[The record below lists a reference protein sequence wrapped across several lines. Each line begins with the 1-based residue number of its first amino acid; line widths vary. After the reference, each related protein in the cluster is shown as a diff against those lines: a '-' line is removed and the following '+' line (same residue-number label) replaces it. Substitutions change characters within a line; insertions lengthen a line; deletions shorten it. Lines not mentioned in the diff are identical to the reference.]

1 MAFKGKKQ
9 PVRHEAEQPEF
20 IRRFKANPFIFVGT
34 IIVLIIVIVSFVL
47 VPAIVPEAGR
57 TMELNFG
64 SYNKIPINYTPGNY
78 FAQVR
83 ENLARYRQNTTNE
96 NNYAEVS
103 MEVWH
108 GAFEEA
114 VIRTAVLEEMK
125 LAGYTPSQEQVDKEV
140 ARQFQVDG
148 VFDAARYRQ
157 LDRNTRISLW
167 RGVRDFLIERQYRED
182 VTTLRIPS
190 KETEFIAAMSSPQ
203 RSFDMAAFPLS
214 SYPDSEIA
222 IYAAQNPDL
231 FLFTHLSR
239 ITLSSSEAEA
249 QTVLKSIQD
258 GTTTFE
264 EAAGTHSQDG
274 YADQGGDMGLKMIY
288 ELVTEIPDAEARNT
302 VTALESGQYS
312 PVVKVPAG
320 WGFFRAETSPY
331 PADTAD
337 SGNIAK
343 IRSYLLDQERGR
355 VEDWLI
361 AQAEIF
367 IAQVKEEGFDAAAES
382 RDITKQS
389 FGPLPLN
396 YGGVDLFG
404 SIRSAGV
411 SELVSADSNENFW
424 RTAFFTPLETPSIP
438 LVLGNNVVVL
448 YPKEEIPSEESA
460 IETVKS
466 IYSSYWL
473 SYNAEMG
480 LRYYFLRSDKLEDR
494 FFDAFYRFVY
504 NPFSNY

>member
-1 MAFKGKKQ
+1 MVSKGKKQ
-9 PVRHEAEQPEF
+9 PVRHEAEQSEF
-20 IRRFKANPFIFVGT
+20 IRRFKANPFIFIGT
-34 IIVLIIVIVSFVL
+34 IIVLIIVIVAFVL

-57 TMELNFG
+57 MVELNFG

-83 ENLARYRQNTTNE
+83 ENLARYRQNTTSE
-96 NNYAEVS
+96 NNYVEVS
-103 MEVWH
+103 MEVWR

-114 VIRTAVLEEMK
+114 VIRTAILEEVK
-125 LAGYTPSQEQVDKEV
+125 QAGYTPSQEQVDKEV
-140 ARQFQVDG
+140 AQQFRVDG

-157 LDRNTRISLW
+157 LDRGTRMSVW
-167 RGVRDFLIERQYRED
+167 RGVRDSLIERRYRED
-182 VTTLRIPS
+182 VTNLRIPS
-190 KETEFIAAMSSPQ
+190 KETEFIAAMASPQ

-222 IYAAQNPDL
+222 VYAAENPGL
-231 FLFTHLSR
+231 FRFIHLSR

-249 QTVLKSIQD
+249 QTVLKSVQD
-258 GTTTFE
+258 GTMTFE

-274 YADQGGDMGLKMIY
+274 YADQGGDMGIKMIY
-288 ELVTEIPDAEARNT
+288 EMTTEIPDAEARNT
-302 VTALESGQYS
+302 VTALQAGQYS

-320 WGFFRAETSPY
+320 WAFFRAEVTPY

-337 SGNIAK
+337 SGNISK

-361 AQAEIF
+361 AQAEVF
-367 IAQVKEEGFDAAAES
+367 IALVKEGDFDAALEA
-382 RDITKQS
+382 RGLTKQS

-404 SIRSAGV
+404 SLRSASV
-411 SELVSADSNENFW
+411 SELISADSNENFW

-438 LVLGNNVVVL
+438 LVLGSNVIVL
-448 YPKEEIPSEESA
+448 YPQVESPA
-460 IETVKS
+460 VDSAVETVKS

-480 LRYYFLRSDKLEDR
+480 LRSYFLRSGKLEDR
-494 FFDAFYRFVY
+494 FFDAFYKFIY
-504 NPFSNY
+504 NPFDN